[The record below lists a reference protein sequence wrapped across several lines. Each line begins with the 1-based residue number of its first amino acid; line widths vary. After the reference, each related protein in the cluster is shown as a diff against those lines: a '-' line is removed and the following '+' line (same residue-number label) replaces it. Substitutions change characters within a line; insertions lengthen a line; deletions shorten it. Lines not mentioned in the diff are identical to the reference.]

1 MVKEL
6 AEDKNTWSEVIRDVE
21 GWKVNK
27 ELSEDKLWNEVI
39 RDVEEWKVNKELSE
53 DENME

>member
-1 MVKEL
+1 M
-6 AEDKNTWSEVIRDVE
+6 
-21 GWKVNK
+21 NK
-27 ELSEDKLWNEVI
+27 ELSEDKLWGEVI